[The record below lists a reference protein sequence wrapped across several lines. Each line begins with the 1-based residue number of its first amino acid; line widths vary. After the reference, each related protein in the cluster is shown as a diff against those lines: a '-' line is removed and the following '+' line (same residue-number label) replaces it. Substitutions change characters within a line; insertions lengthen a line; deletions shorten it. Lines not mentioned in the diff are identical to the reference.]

1 MPPMHPIPVRTMQFE
16 VPAAADFDPLY
27 LAGSPALSYNHTAFG
42 LYAALIEPFAVKSF
56 RKVLDR
62 IRDEAL
68 REQVDRFCRQEA
80 QHYQRHIDFNKVVLA
95 QDYPGLEACVGTLRA
110 DLERVL
116 GDASDRYCIGY
127 VEGFES
133 YTTQFALRMIE
144 SGLYDHRRTQPAFGA
159 LFKWHMLEE
168 IEHRTVAFD
177 LYQHL
182 YGGSVFR
189 ARLCWAAQ
197 GHMLRFQRRCAL
209 LMSAADA
216 ARRGPRH
223 RIGRRQQLTLALFPI
238 GMRIRSMLPGYTP
251 RQHHVPESI
260 ARLSEHFTQLAQS
273 VR

>member
-1 MPPMHPIPVRTMQFE
+1 MPPMHPIPVRSMKFD

-62 IRDEAL
+62 IRDDKL
-68 REQVDRFCRQEA
+68 REEVERFCRQEA
-80 QHYQRHIDFNKVVLA
+80 QHFQRHIDFNKVVLA
-95 QDYPGLEACVGTLRA
+95 QDYPGLEECVEMLRA
-110 DLERVL
+110 DLERFL
-116 GDASDRYCIGY
+116 GNASDRYCIGY

-133 YTTQFALRMIE
+133 YTTQFALRMIG

-182 YGGSVFR
+182 FGGSLYR
-189 ARLCWAAQ
+189 MRMCRISQ
-197 GHMLRFQRRCAL
+197 GHMLRFQRRCAA
-209 LMSAADA
+209 LMSEADT
-216 ARRGPRH
+216 RRLGPRY
-223 RIGRRQQLTLALFPI
+223 RIGARQRLTLATFPI

-251 RQHHVPESI
+251 RGHHVPESI
-260 ARLSEHFTQLAQS
+260 AKLSAHFTQIAQS